1 MIFRKKTALK
11 KLKKREISFYDLP
24 KRFRNDKKF
33 ILEAVKQDGYALQ
46 YASDDLKLD
55 IDVVRAAIKQNKDVL
70 ELISSP
76 RYLSKDSKD
85 SKEDIKKM
93 AATLKK
99 EITKSA
105 KTEKTIEK

>member
-1 MIFRKKTALK
+1 MKESEKM
-11 KLKKREISFYDLP
+11 
-24 KRFRNDKKF
+24 
-33 ILEAVKQDGYALQ
+33 
-46 YASDDLKLD
+46 
-55 IDVVRAAIKQNKDVL
+55 
-70 ELISSP
+70 
-76 RYLSKDSKD
+76 

>member
-1 MIFRKKTALK
+1 MYVPD
-11 KLKKREISFYDLP
+11 KLRDDKEI
-24 KRFRNDKKF
+24 
-33 ILEAVKQDGYALQ
+33 ILEAVKKHGLDLE

-55 IDVVRAAIKQNKDVL
+55 IDVVRAAVKQNKDVL

-76 RYLSKDSKD
+76 RYLSRDSKD

>member
-1 MIFRKKTALK
+1 M
-11 KLKKREISFYDLP
+11 
-24 KRFRNDKKF
+24 
-33 ILEAVKQDGYALQ
+33 
-46 YASDDLKLD
+46 
-55 IDVVRAAIKQNKDVL
+55 VRAAVKQNKDVL

-76 RYLSKDSKD
+76 EYLSGDSKD